1 VAIAATAESAVTNFL
16 IVNFPGFFM
25 MALSYTDIQ
34 AKKNV
39 SKPSVN
45 NNTTIYS
52 TPLSGAQL

>member
-1 VAIAATAESAVTNFL
+1 
-16 IVNFPGFFM
+16 M
-25 MALSYTDIQ
+25 MALSYADIQ

-39 SKPSVN
+39 SKPSVK